1 MLIHL
6 SSTFHHLLN
15 DGIFDLP
22 YDLLN
27 FALVALP
34 DLADNSGVEPQM
46 ANFIWGVVEANAQS
60 GAIHMPIKPLPKMY
74 LVITLQRVLHP
85 MLAWMMVLAIIRWQ
99 AKELGHLP
107 CTHRTI

>member
-46 ANFIWGVVEANAQS
+46 ANFIWGVVEAIAQN
-60 GAIHMPIKPLPKMY
+60 GAIHMPIKPLPKMH
-74 LVITLQRVLHP
+74 LVMGLQRGLHP
-85 MLAWMMVLAIIRWQ
+85 LPAWMIVFAIR
-99 AKELGHLP
+99 L
-107 CTHRTI
+107 